1 MKRKAVFAS
10 VLCFVAAAI
19 LGQGRAQQQ
28 PVPEK
33 QVNATEIPGVIA
45 AGTKVERVWTG
56 LNAGDGLIAEPN
68 GTLLLPE
75 QGEAN
80 TISRVDK
87 NAKVTL
93 YLEDTNEAGGVAIDP
108 RGRVID
114 IERKPPSRIRLLVP
128 ERKILADNF
137 EGKPFQ
143 RLSDIVADKKG
154 GVWITESPSAS
165 VFYLSACSNLGIQ
178 VFSPKGE
185 HLGLIPIPR
194 PTTTL
199 AFAGPDKKTLYVIAR
214 GNDGPGGN
222 GQNAR
227 SMYKIAMIA
236 QGYKGRSK

>member
-1 MKRKAVFAS
+1 MKTKAMFAI
-10 VLCFVAAAI
+10 VLCLVAAAI
-19 LGQGRAQQQ
+19 LGQGKAQQQ

-33 QVNATEIPGVIA
+33 QVSATEIPGVIA

-56 LNAGDGLIAEPN
+56 FNAGDGLIAEAN

-128 ERKILADNF
+128 ERKCLADYS
-137 EGKPFQ
+137 ERRPFC
-143 RLSDIVADKKG
+143 RLRDSVTDEKG
-154 GVWITESPSAS
+154 GVW
-165 VFYLSACSNLGIQ
+165 V
-178 VFSPKGE
+178 
-185 HLGLIPIPR
+185 
-194 PTTTL
+194 
-199 AFAGPDKKTLYVIAR
+199 
-214 GNDGPGGN
+214 
-222 GQNAR
+222 
-227 SMYKIAMIA
+227 
-236 QGYKGRSK
+236 